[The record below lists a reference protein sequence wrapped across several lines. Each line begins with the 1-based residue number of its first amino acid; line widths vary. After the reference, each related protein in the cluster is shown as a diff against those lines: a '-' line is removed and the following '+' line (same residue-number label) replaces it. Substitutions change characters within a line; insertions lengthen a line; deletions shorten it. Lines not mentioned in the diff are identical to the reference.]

1 MLAKPQDGYES
12 WNSGLVRILK
22 QGVTTR
28 EDGLQPIWLA
38 TPELANGS
46 FVVVLSMLILATAGA
61 HGDDCKPCQLNTG
74 YLTLHRSDVRT
85 SGAPGIQSAG
95 ASFSPRS
102 SDTPSACLV
111 RGREL
116 DHSKRALGT

>member
-1 MLAKPQDGYES
+1 MLSNPQDGYEW
-12 WNSGLVRILK
+12 WNLGLVRILK
-22 QGVTTR
+22 EDLSTR

-46 FVVVLSMLILATAGA
+46 FAVVLSMLILATAGS
-61 HGDDCKPCQLNTG
+61 HGDDRKPCQLNTG
-74 YLTLHRSDVRT
+74 YLILDRSDGRI

-102 SDTPSACLV
+102 SDIPSACLV